1 MFEKDLTQRFSSN
14 LTNWAKGIH
23 NKATNKILKVENL
36 THSVYLENAG
46 DFVQCSSLKS
56 FKNLP
61 LKLKTFDFL
70 STTILL
76 WIKRKFIFSIL
87 SSPMLSPLC
96 QPAPSSFLSEV
107 WLYFLGTF
115 LAFPCLLKRHKGSV
129 PSKNMSNLSHLFL
142 FLYCPLSTR
151 IETSGRGVL
160 SGVWW
165 SDSGSDDSGR
175 SISGRRSCSSGTLVW
190 DWDLSSQL
198 EQVKLWTL

>member
-23 NKATNKILKVENL
+23 NKATNKILKVEN
-36 THSVYLENAG
+36 
-46 DFVQCSSLKS
+46 
-56 FKNLP
+56 
-61 LKLKTFDFL
+61 
-70 STTILL
+70 
-76 WIKRKFIFSIL
+76 IFSIL

-107 WLYFLGTF
+107 WLYFLGTS
-115 LAFPCLLKRHKGSV
+115 LAFPCLLKIYKESV

-175 SISGRRSCSSGTLVW
+175 SISGRRSSSGTLVW
-190 DWDLSSQL
+190 EWDLSSQL